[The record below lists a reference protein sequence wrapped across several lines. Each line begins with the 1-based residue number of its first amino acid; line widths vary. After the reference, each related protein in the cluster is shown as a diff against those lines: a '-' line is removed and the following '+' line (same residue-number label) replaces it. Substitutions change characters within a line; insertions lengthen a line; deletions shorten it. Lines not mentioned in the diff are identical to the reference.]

1 MKKGIGLIVAVSAL
15 LVSACGQPLASPA
28 SSPPGE
34 ATAASSTPSAT
45 ERTIDPALIA
55 RDYPRVDGSTSAYPL
70 QLLLACK
77 ILDVPCDWQEGTP
90 FDRTRTIA
98 PIPGSETSPQ
108 GVERIFNIQHSG
120 THGSYISLI
129 KGDTDFILVAR
140 PPSHDELRAAR
151 WRWVKLD
158 LRPVALDAF
167 VFLVSTQNS
176 VDDLSVETIRDIYT
190 GRVTRWS
197 EVGASIAGDRAD
209 GDPISAYS
217 RNPNSG
223 SQELMEQLV
232 MRGDQ
237 MIEAPDM
244 MLPSMMGPLSAID
257 SDPSGIGYSVYYYA
271 TFMLPTEG
279 VKLIGVDGVSPT
291 SANIADRSYPLT
303 TEVYAVIREGMR
315 DDHGAV
321 LLRDWLLS
329 AEGQVVVEESGY
341 VPVGQ

>member
-1 MKKGIGLIVAVSAL
+1 MKKEIGLLVALSAL
-15 LVSACGQPLASPA
+15 LVSACGRPLASPA

-34 ATAASSTPSAT
+34 ATAASSAPSAT
-45 ERTIDPALIA
+45 ERTIDSALIA

-70 QLLLACK
+70 QLLLACR
-77 ILDVPCDWQEGTP
+77 ILGVPCEWQEGTP
-90 FDRTRTIA
+90 FDRTRVIA
-98 PIPGSETSPQ
+98 PIPDAETSPQ
-108 GVERIFNIQHSG
+108 EVERIFNIQHSG
-120 THGSYISLI
+120 THGSYMSLI
-129 KGDTDFILVAR
+129 EGQADFILVAR
-140 PPSHDELRAAR
+140 PPSDDELHAARARWVDLELRA
-151 WRWVKLD
+151 
-158 LRPVALDAF
+158 VALDAF

-190 GRVTRWS
+190 GKVTRWG
-197 EVGASIAGDRAD
+197 ELGASIGEGGAD

-223 SQELMEQLV
+223 SQELMETLV
-232 MRGDQ
+232 MRGAT

-244 MLPSMMGPLSAID
+244 MLPSMMGPLSAIAGD
-257 SDPSGIGYSVYYYA
+257 ASGIGYSVYYYA

-303 TEVYAVIREGMR
+303 TEVYAVIREGLP
-315 DDHGAV
+315 DDHSAV
-321 LLRDWLLS
+321 LLRDWLLGTG
-329 AEGQVVVEESGY
+329 GQTVVEESGY